1 MILALWNH
9 ILALGREHGVNPWVF
24 GVLYLL
30 HHPLFWGT
38 IAWLAA
44 RVRQRRRVGGV
55 IVLAVFFWFMP
66 YLYIFFFGR
75 ALPWWVYALVLLLI
89 ALGAPHVLKEIR
101 RRLHPHRQ

>member
-9 ILALGREHGVNPWVF
+9 ILTLGREHGVNPWVF

-44 RVRQRRRVGGV
+44 RVRQRRPVGGV

-75 ALPWWVYALVLLLI
+75 ALPWWVYVLVLLLI
-89 ALGAPHVLKEIR
+89 ALGAPHALKEIR
-101 RRLHPHRQ
+101 RRLHPTPD